1 MLGVKK
7 MKNIVITEIDMNSY
21 ANVYCYEENE
31 SLFFANVKV
40 GEIDELIRALE
51 SLKSKLKP
59 LHRE

>member
-1 MLGVKK
+1 